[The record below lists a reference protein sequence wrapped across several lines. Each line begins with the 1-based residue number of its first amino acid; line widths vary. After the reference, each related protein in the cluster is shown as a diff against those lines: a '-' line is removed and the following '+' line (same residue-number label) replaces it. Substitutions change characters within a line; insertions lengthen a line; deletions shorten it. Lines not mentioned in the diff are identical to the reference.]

1 MSIDTRFL
9 NGIRFILAIWVGVVH
24 FFNRAGSGVI
34 HFPLQKFILN
44 GGAAVDGF
52 MVITGFLMA
61 FNYIQRRESEDPNL
75 FLTKKVFWLRRFFRL
90 YPVYFVIILLG
101 YFSFDIINELTI
113 LVNQFFYGAE
123 KYSLTYGTDKVIN
136 DGDLWAHLTFVHG
149 ILPSSNMSIIG
160 PAWSLS
166 TEIQFY
172 LIFPFLFL
180 FIQRSDQLMTILF
193 LSVILYI
200 VSFKLF
206 GFWGNGGKIV
216 AFGAPSLISYK
227 LMYFLIGINLAA
239 FKLGNLKIE
248 VLLVNIALV
257 CLVEKSVLS
266 VLVSSVIVLLMT
278 SNEIK
283 PYVPSYLFR
292 LMLKFKEFL
301 SADWGKL
308 GADLSYS
315 FYLIHSPILSVGL
328 YLAMLLGLENKVMT
342 AAVGFFIFLTIT
354 LTLSWLLFIAV
365 EKPFIKIGRDL
376 ISKYKLA
383 WAPR

>member
-206 GFWGNGGKIV
+206 GFWG
-216 AFGAPSLISYK
+216 
-227 LMYFLIGINLAA
+227 
-239 FKLGNLKIE
+239 
-248 VLLVNIALV
+248 
-257 CLVEKSVLS
+257 
-266 VLVSSVIVLLMT
+266 
-278 SNEIK
+278 
-283 PYVPSYLFR
+283 
-292 LMLKFKEFL
+292 
-301 SADWGKL
+301 
-308 GADLSYS
+308 
-315 FYLIHSPILSVGL
+315 
-328 YLAMLLGLENKVMT
+328 
-342 AAVGFFIFLTIT
+342 
-354 LTLSWLLFIAV
+354 
-365 EKPFIKIGRDL
+365 
-376 ISKYKLA
+376 
-383 WAPR
+383 